1 MIDYFKYRV
10 FRNNYGIK
18 DKPSHKHCVNL
29 EYSRIN
35 NVGDALSPII
45 VEWMLNKKS
54 ITINKTTNKTKHLMA
69 VGSIVGRGR
78 FDSTI
83 WGSGVLKDDVEERL
97 IKQSFYK
104 KYDIRAVRG
113 PITRNALIH
122 AGYKCPEVYGD
133 PAILMPLIYNPSKEK
148 KYPYSVILHHRTSL
162 SLATNENSYEMLVPK
177 GMNVINPA
185 TTDYKEFIDAILASE
200 FIISSSLHGIII
212 AESYGVPAVF
222 LNFGVKDQVIKFDDW
237 FRSTGRS
244 LSYCLSIEDA
254 FTSKTTGIS
263 DLEKMQNRL
272 MEVFPYDLW
281 E

>member
-148 KYPYSVILHHRTSL
+148 KISIF
-162 SLATNENSYEMLVPK
+162 
-177 GMNVINPA
+177 GNP
-185 TTDYKEFIDAILASE
+185 
-200 FIISSSLHGIII
+200 SS
-212 AESYGVPAVF
+212 
-222 LNFGVKDQVIKFDDW
+222 
-237 FRSTGRS
+237 
-244 LSYCLSIEDA
+244 
-254 FTSKTTGIS
+254 
-263 DLEKMQNRL
+263 
-272 MEVFPYDLW
+272 
-281 E
+281 